1 MASINDT
8 NGASGVHD
16 ANESIKTNDEMI
28 INPLHPSVEDKLDP
42 KVKEIYNKYQAHR
55 LRADQVTYEEFDA
68 DRARYIF
75 PRDKVASRFCPV
87 GNVTTHTLPVSN
99 PSGEITVR
107 IYRPTEEVT
116 PKTWVYNHD
125 KLPMYVNFHGG
136 GFVLG
141 GLDDDDPLCRQLCQ
155 TTPCIV
161 ANVAYRLAPEFPHP
175 VPVTDSWAALEW
187 LINNADKLNINK
199 DSVAVGGLSAGGC
212 LAAALAQMALKSPSM
227 PPLVL
232 QVLIVPVLDAR
243 YMPLEVPKDVQEAE
257 ALDTPYES
265 YRSCAFAPMLPLER
279 LVWFY
284 RPWLG
289 DDPATHAKNAA
300 DVRASPIVAADTDLV
315 GLAPA
320 SMHVAEIDP
329 LRSEA
334 EAYHARLTALGI
346 SSQIKIY
353 EGMVHPFAQWDGALP
368 QGRELVVDI
377 ATALKAA
384 FWEPAEWKA

>member
-1 MASINDT
+1 MAPTDGT
-8 NGASGVHD
+8 DGTSGVREANGLAKSTGD
-16 ANESIKTNDEMI
+16 AI
-28 INPLHPSVEDKLDP
+28 INPIHPSVEDKLDP
-42 KVKEIYNKYQAHR
+42 KVKEIYNKYQARR
-55 LRADQVTYEEFDA
+55 LRADQVTYAEFDA

-75 PRDKVASRFCPV
+75 PRDKVASPFCPV
-87 GNVTTHTLPVSN
+87 GSVTTHTVPVSD
-99 PSGEITVR
+99 PAGQIAVR
-107 IYRPTEEVT
+107 LYRPTEAALAALDAQE
-116 PKTWVYNHD
+116 
-125 KLPMYVNFHGG
+125 KLPVYVNFHGG

-155 TTPCIV
+155 ATPCIV

-175 VPVTDSWAALEW
+175 TPVMDSYAALQW
-187 LINNADKLNINK
+187 LADKDTADQLSIDANRI
-199 DSVAVGGLSAGGC
+199 AVGGLSAGGC
-212 LAAALAQMALKSPSM
+212 LAAVLAQMALKTDVCR
-227 PPLVL
+227 LVL

-243 YMPLEVPKDVQEAE
+243 SVPLEAPKDTAEAA

-289 DDPATHAKNAA
+289 EDAATHAANAA
-300 DVRASPIVAADTDLV
+300 DVRASPMVAANADLV
-315 GLAPA
+315 GVAPA

-334 EAYHARLTALGI
+334 EAYHARLTALEVP
-346 SSQIKIY
+346 SQIKIY
-353 EGMVHPFAQWDGALP
+353 KGMVHPFGQWDGELP

-384 FWEPAEWKA
+384 FGMEKAE